1 MQAIVQGIEATDSVP
16 GRGEVIDQGQ
26 DFGCVVDGA
35 DTPGALTALLTE
47 LHEAGAR
54 RILTVFGCPGERHKE
69 RRPFMGEAAHF
80 KVFSETWTAP
90 SIWQLA
96 WECCNISCCVFA
108 HQDNMARWGCATC
121 KCSFCMVLKIYSLG
135 LQSDIVI
142 LTNDNPLGE
151 PPNEIIADI
160 VAGYED
166 HILNHNAIVPYQPG
180 FLQDPC
186 RLPFTSLEFAMEL
199 NYECATL
206 CPSMQ
211 CSCPSVLPCSKAC
224 LGV

>member
-1 MQAIVQGIEATDSVP
+1 MGLCHLQVQ
-16 GRGEVIDQGQ
+16 
-26 DFGCVVDGA
+26 
-35 DTPGALTALLTE
+35 LLHGT
-47 LHEAGAR
+47 
-54 RILTVFGCPGERHKE
+54 
-69 RRPFMGEAAHF
+69 
-80 KVFSETWTAP
+80 
-90 SIWQLA
+90 
-96 WECCNISCCVFA
+96 
-108 HQDNMARWGCATC
+108 
-121 KCSFCMVLKIYSLG
+121 KIYSLG

-224 LGV
+224 LGVNRAQVRHVMIVC

>member
-80 KVFSETWTAP
+80 KVFSEDC
-90 SIWQLA
+90 S
-96 WECCNISCCVFA
+96 F
-108 HQDNMARWGCATC
+108 NMA
-121 KCSFCMVLKIYSLG
+121 
-135 LQSDIVI
+135 
-142 LTNDNPLGE
+142 
-151 PPNEIIADI
+151 
-160 VAGYED
+160 AG
-166 HILNHNAIVPYQPG
+166 
-180 FLQDPC
+180 
-186 RLPFTSLEFAMEL
+186 
-199 NYECATL
+199 
-206 CPSMQ
+206 
-211 CSCPSVLPCSKAC
+211 
-224 LGV
+224 LGVLQYQLLCVCTPR